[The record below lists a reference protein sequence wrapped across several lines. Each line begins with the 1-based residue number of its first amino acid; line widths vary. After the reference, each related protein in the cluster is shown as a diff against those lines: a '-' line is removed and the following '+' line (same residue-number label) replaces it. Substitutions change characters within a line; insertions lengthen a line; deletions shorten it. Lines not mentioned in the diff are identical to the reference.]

1 MLIPVNIPVGTGK
14 KGGIKVEVLLELLKS
29 AFGAALLAGF
39 FGIWQWRLNRKAQK
53 EDKAADTRAVN
64 CAARG
69 AEIEKLQ
76 KTVNA
81 LIVADRAILY
91 DRIKHLAKSY
101 IKRGYITVEEY
112 EDLKRMHKVYHDDLF
127 GNGFLDA
134 IMEEVDKLEKR
145 VL

>member
-1 MLIPVNIPVGTGK
+1 MEFI
-14 KGGIKVEVLLELLKS
+14 LELLKS

-53 EDKAADTRAVN
+53 EDKAADNRAVN

-69 AEIEKLQ
+69 KEIENLQ

-91 DRIKHLAKSY
+91 DRIKHLAKTY

-112 EDLKRMHKVYHDDLF
+112 EDLKRMHKVYHDDLL
-127 GNGFLDA
+127 GNGFLDS

>member
-1 MLIPVNIPVGTGK
+1 MDFLNSAMGA
-14 KGGIKVEVLLELLKS
+14 GIVAGL
-29 AFGAALLAGF
+29 FGL
-39 FGIWQWRLNRKAQK
+39 WQWRLNRKAQK
-53 EDKAADTRAVN
+53 EDKAAEQEVVS

-69 AEIEKLQ
+69 REIKQLQ
-76 KTVNA
+76 DTVNA
-81 LIVADRAILY
+81 LIVADRTILY

-112 EDLKRMHKVYHDDLF
+112 EDLKRMHKVYHDELG

>member
-1 MLIPVNIPVGTGK
+1 MEIV
-14 KGGIKVEVLLELLKS
+14 LELLKS

-53 EDKAADTRAVN
+53 EDKAADREVVS

-69 AEIEKLQ
+69 REIKQLQ
-76 KTVNA
+76 DTVNA

-101 IKRGYITVEEY
+101 IKRSYITVEEY
-112 EDLKRMHKVYHDDLF
+112 EDLKRMHKVYHDELG

>member
-1 MLIPVNIPVGTGK
+1 MDFI
-14 KGGIKVEVLLELLKS
+14 LELLKS
-29 AFGAALLAGF
+29 AFGAALIAGF

-53 EDKAADTRAVN
+53 EDRAATNKATS

-69 AEIEKLQ
+69 EEIKALH

-81 LIVADRAILY
+81 LIVADRTILY

-101 IKRGYITVEEY
+101 IKRTWVSVEEY
-112 EDLKRMHKVYHDDLF
+112 EDLKRMHKVYHDDLG

-134 IMEEVDKLEKR
+134 IMAEVDTLEKR
-145 VL
+145 VF

>member
-1 MLIPVNIPVGTGK
+1 M
-14 KGGIKVEVLLELLKS
+14 EVLMELLKS
-29 AFGAALLAGF
+29 AFGAGIVAGL

-53 EDKAADTRAVN
+53 EDKAAEREVTS

-69 AEIEKLQ
+69 KEIKQLQ
-76 KTVNA
+76 DTVNA
-81 LIVADRAILY
+81 LIVAERAILY

-112 EDLKRMHKVYHDDLF
+112 EDLKRMHKVYHDELK

-134 IMEEVDKLEKR
+134 LMEEVDKLEKR

>member
-1 MLIPVNIPVGTGK
+1 MDFLNSAMGA
-14 KGGIKVEVLLELLKS
+14 GIVAGL
-29 AFGAALLAGF
+29 FGL
-39 FGIWQWRLNRKAQK
+39 WQWRLNRKAQK
-53 EDKAADTRAVN
+53 EDKAAEKEVVS

-69 AEIEKLQ
+69 REIKQLQ
-76 KTVNA
+76 DTVNA
-81 LIVADRAILY
+81 LIVADRTILY

-112 EDLKRMHKVYHDDLF
+112 EDLKRMHKVYHDELG

-134 IMEEVDKLEKR
+134 IREEVDKLEKR